1 MALFK
6 LTEKKIQESIETV
19 GHNLLSNTFGGGM
32 HSLDHKR
39 WNFILL
45 SGIRPLGFLLQG
57 ALSIFGVRD
66 KLDQA
71 YFRKYYKINSKV
83 ESQLKKMIK
92 TIDNVALFDSKSS
105 YTHKGYTSGI
115 HARMDFDGNKTS
127 VEDRTAMNTKRKANE
142 VSLSTATAYHIL
154 RFGDKFAIVFFI
166 FDSNHI
172 KEAKVV
178 TAKDVKAIHYNV
190 ATISDFHKIKASEY
204 TK

>member
-6 LTEKKIQESIETV
+6 LSEEKLQESIETV

-32 HSLDHKR
+32 HSLDFKR
-39 WNFILL
+39 WNFILNA
-45 SGIRPLGFLLQG
+45 INPLGFILQG
-57 ALSIFGVRD
+57 ALSVFGVRD

-71 YFRKYYKINSKV
+71 YFRQYYKIDSKV

-92 TIDNVALFDSKSS
+92 NIDDVAIFSSKNS
-105 YTHKGYTSGI
+105 YKKKGLTGALHGSRDFSG
-115 HARMDFDGNKTS
+115 DETS

-142 VSLSTATAYHIL
+142 VSLGTATAYHVL

-166 FDSNHI
+166 FDSNRI

-178 TAKDVKAIHYNV
+178 TAKDVRSTSYNV